1 MFIRYV
7 YIRLHST
14 VNRQCLLTSVKLRL
28 INCFQFTKKIK
39 NKWNSEKVYLV
50 VCRCFL
56 VVRSRLLVACG
67 RFLVVY
73 GRLCSLSSFTSGL
86 GVICGFLW
94 PFVVVACFSNYAF
107 RRHINHGRKDLFTR
121 QVRKLLSL
129 ITFCCSSMSL
139 V

>member
-7 YIRLHST
+7 YIRLHSR

-86 GVICGFLW
+86 GL
-94 PFVVVACFSNYAF
+94 FVVFCG
-107 RRHINHGRKDLFTR
+107 HLW
-121 QVRKLLSL
+121 LLPVLVTTLSAAIL
-129 ITFCCSSMSL
+129 TTEEKIYSPVKFVNFCL
-139 V
+139 